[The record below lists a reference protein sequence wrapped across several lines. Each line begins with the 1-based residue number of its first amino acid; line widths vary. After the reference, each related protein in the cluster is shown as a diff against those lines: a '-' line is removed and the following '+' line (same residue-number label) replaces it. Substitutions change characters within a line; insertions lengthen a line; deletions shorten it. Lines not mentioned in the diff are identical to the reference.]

1 MLTSSTTGYGVC
13 RGISLPALDDTVTTM
28 LASVP
33 QDDRA
38 ARHAGLAH
46 PDTPMSNF
54 YEQPAYAGA
63 QALTDAIEADDA
75 NVLAPM
81 IVAASLYEDDFNIA
95 YGACMRLSTHADEV
109 VRGNAILG
117 LGHLAR
123 LFEQLGPEAPE
134 IVKRGLTDSSAYV
147 RGQAHATAGDLQ
159 HFLGVEVRDA
169 QP

>member
-1 MLTSSTTGYGVC
+1 MLTSSTTVYGVC
-13 RGISLPALDDTVTTM
+13 RGISLLTQDDTVATM
-28 LASVP
+28 LASYHG
-33 QDDRA
+33 DDRA
-38 ARHAGLAH
+38 TRHAGLAH
-46 PDTPMSNF
+46 RDTPMSSF

-63 QALTDAIEADDA
+63 QALADAIEADDA
-75 NVLAPM
+75 EALAPM
-81 IVAASLYEDDFNIA
+81 IVAAALYEEDFDTA
-95 YGACMRLSTHADEV
+95 YSACVRLSAHVDEV

-123 LFEQLGPEAPE
+123 LFGQLGPEAPE

-147 RGQAHATAGDLQ
+147 RGQAHATAGDFQ